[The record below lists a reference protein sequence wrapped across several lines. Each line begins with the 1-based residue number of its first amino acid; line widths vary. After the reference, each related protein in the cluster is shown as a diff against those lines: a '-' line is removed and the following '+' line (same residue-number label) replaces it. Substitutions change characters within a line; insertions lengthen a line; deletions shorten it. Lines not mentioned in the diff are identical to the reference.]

1 MGCDGKRE
9 KEIHTY
15 EYIVIKMI
23 LRIIIWVVGMVLNF
37 ATFEIASAMK
47 PIVPMER
54 DPMELLCKI

>member
-1 MGCDGKRE
+1 MGRGKR
-9 KEIHTY
+9 KYVHTY